1 MSHQNVT
8 KASSAPSVGSPWDK
22 THTHTRVCECVC
34 VLARMFTVRLSFCV
48 ILLTV
53 AVFVSWQGILSTA
66 VQPPTS
72 VRSPNGDASRAR
84 RVAS

>member
-8 KASSAPSVGSPWDK
+8 KPSSPSAVGSPWDK
-22 THTHTRVCECVC
+22 THTCVC
-34 VLARMFTVRLSFCV
+34 VCMFTVILSSCV
-48 ILLTV
+48 ILFTV
-53 AVFVSWQGILSTA
+53 TVFVSWQGILSTA

>member
-22 THTHTRVCECVC
+22 THTHTCVRAC
-34 VLARMFTVRLSFCV
+34 MLARMFTVRLSFCV

>member
-8 KASSAPSVGSPWDK
+8 KASSASSVGSPWDK
-22 THTHTRVCECVC
+22 THKRVCVHMH
-34 VLARMFTVRLSFCV
+34 VRMFTVRLSFCV

-53 AVFVSWQGILSTA
+53 TVFVLWQGILSTA